1 MGIVQENRYGVAGP
15 EKVTTDYGVENVN
28 VTSKGGGVKEEK
40 PAEPTEAEKKA
51 RLFSD
56 LMTIIL
62 VKKKFKPG
70 DERIEEF
77 GHRMDIIVKEN
88 SIEIPKP
95 DDIVKVLKEV
105 GLTDIADAYEKVLAG
120 ADIEAVVED
129 MPDMVEEAADGES
142 ETEDAPEDA
151 DTQEPESEEAVDEGT
166 SEGNAEETTEEA
178 PEEAEPTD
186 GQADAAEEAD
196 KAEEAPIEENVAAS
210 PEAESPADTAEAPER
225 RRPGRPSS
233 KK

>member
-40 PAEPTEAEKKA
+40 PVEPTEAEKKA

-56 LMTIIL
+56 LMTLIL

-77 GHRMDIIVKEN
+77 GHRMDIIIKED

-129 MPDMVEEAADGES
+129 MPDMVE
-142 ETEDAPEDA
+142 DAPEEETE
-151 DTQEPESEEAVDEGT
+151 DTQEPESEETTEETETPETDA
-166 SEGNAEETTEEA
+166 NAEE
-178 PEEAEPTD
+178 
-186 GQADAAEEAD
+186 EAD
-196 KAEEAPIEENVAAS
+196 NAEEAPIEENVAAS

>member
-56 LMTIIL
+56 LMTIIF
-62 VKKKFKPG
+62 VKKKFMPG

-77 GHRMDIIVKEN
+77 GHRMDIIVKED

-129 MPDMVEEAADGES
+129 MPDVV
-142 ETEDAPEDA
+142 EDAPEEETEG
-151 DTQEPESEEAVDEGT
+151 TQEPESEETTDEGT
-166 SEGNAEETTEEA
+166 GAGVAEETTEEA
-178 PEEAEPTD
+178 ETPETDANAE
-186 GQADAAEEAD
+186 EEAD
-196 KAEEAPIEENVAAS
+196 NAEEAPIEENVAAS
-210 PEAESPADTAEAPER
+210 PEAESPADTAEVPER

>member
-28 VTSKGGGVKEEK
+28 VTSKGVGAKNS
-40 PAEPTEAEKKA
+40 AEPTEAEKKA

-62 VKKKFKPG
+62 VKKKFMPG

-77 GHRMDIIVKEN
+77 GHRMDIIVKED

-142 ETEDAPEDA
+142 ETEDVPEDA
-151 DTQEPESEEAVDEGT
+151 NTQEPES
-166 SEGNAEETTEEA
+166 
-178 PEEAEPTD
+178 
-186 GQADAAEEAD
+186 
-196 KAEEAPIEENVAAS
+196 
-210 PEAESPADTAEAPER
+210 ESPADTAEVPER

>member
-1 MGIVQENRYGVAGP
+1 MGIIQENRYGIAGP

-28 VTSKGGGVKEEK
+28 VTSKGVGGKNS
-40 PAEPTEAEKKA
+40 AEPTEAEKKA

-62 VKKKFKPG
+62 VKNKFKPG

-77 GHRMDIIVKEN
+77 GHRMDIIVKED

-129 MPDMVEEAADGES
+129 MPDVV
-142 ETEDAPEDA
+142 EDASEEETD
-151 DTQEPESEEAVDEGT
+151 DTQEPESEETTDKVADACV
-166 SEGNAEETTEEA
+166 AEETTEETET
-178 PEEAEPTD
+178 PEADADAEEETEV
-186 GQADAAEEAD
+186 ADAAPA
-196 KAEEAPIEENVAAS
+196 EENVAAS
-210 PEAESPADTAEAPER
+210 PEAESPADTAEAPGR

>member
-1 MGIVQENRYGVAGP
+1 MGIIQENRYGVAGP

-62 VKKKFKPG
+62 VKKKFMPG

-77 GHRMDIIVKEN
+77 GHRMDIIVKED

-129 MPDMVEEAADGES
+129 MPDVV
-142 ETEDAPEDA
+142 EDAPEEETE

-178 PEEAEPTD
+178 PEE
-186 GQADAAEEAD
+186 
-196 KAEEAPIEENVAAS
+196 ENVAAS
-210 PEAESPADTAEAPER
+210 PEAESPADTAEVPER

>member
-1 MGIVQENRYGVAGP
+1 MGIVQENRSGFAGP

-28 VTSKGGGVKEEK
+28 VTSKGVGAKNS
-40 PAEPTEAEKKA
+40 AEPTDAEKKA

-62 VKKKFKPG
+62 VKKKFMPG

-77 GHRMDIIVKEN
+77 GHRMDIIVKED
-88 SIEIPKP
+88 SVEIPKP

-120 ADIEAVVED
+120 ADIEAVVEE
-129 MPDMVEEAADGES
+129 MPDVVEEAADGES
-142 ETEDAPEDA
+142 ETEEAPEEGA
-151 DTQEPESEEAVDEGT
+151 DTQEPESEEAVDEGIG
-166 SEGNAEETTEEA
+166 EGNAEETTEETETPDGDADAEEETEVADAA
-178 PEEAEPTD
+178 PEEGTVVDATPAENVPAET
-186 GQADAAEEAD
+186 ADAPG
-196 KAEEAPIEENVAAS
+196 K
-210 PEAESPADTAEAPER
+210 

>member
-40 PAEPTEAEKKA
+40 PAVPTEAEVMA

-62 VKKKFKPG
+62 AKKKFKPG

-77 GHRMDIIVKEN
+77 GHRMDIIVKED

-129 MPDMVEEAADGES
+129 MPDVV
-142 ETEDAPEDA
+142 EDAPEEDTE
-151 DTQEPESEEAVDEGT
+151 DTQEPEAEETTGEGT
-166 SEGNAEETTEEA
+166 DAGVTEETTEETET
-178 PEEAEPTD
+178 PETDANAE
-186 GQADAAEEAD
+186 EEAD
-196 KAEEAPIEENVAAS
+196 NAEEAPIEENVTAS

>member
-56 LMTIIL
+56 LMTMIL

-77 GHRMDIIVKEN
+77 GHRMDIIVKED

-129 MPDMVEEAADGES
+129 MPDVVEDAPEE
-142 ETEDAPEDA
+142 ETEDA
-151 DTQEPESEEAVDEGT
+151 QEPDSEETTDEGT
-166 SEGNAEETTEEA
+166 GAGVAEETTEEA
-178 PEEAEPTD
+178 ETPETDADAEEETEV
-186 GQADAAEEAD
+186 ADAAPA
-196 KAEEAPIEENVAAS
+196 EENVAAS
-210 PEAESPADTAEAPER
+210 PEAESPADTAEVPER